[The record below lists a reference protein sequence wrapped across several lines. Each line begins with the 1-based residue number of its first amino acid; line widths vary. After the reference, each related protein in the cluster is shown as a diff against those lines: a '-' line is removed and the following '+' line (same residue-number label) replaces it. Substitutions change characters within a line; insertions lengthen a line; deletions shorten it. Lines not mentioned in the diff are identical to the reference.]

1 MKLTKEVIL
10 AALSN
15 ITLPNEG
22 KSIVESGAIKN
33 VHIFGTDV
41 ELDVEIQIPTLQ
53 YKKRVEVDCIKAIHD
68 HAFEKSK
75 VKVNLIVNAPKK
87 TIEIKGKKVD
97 SGEITSIE
105 EILESGARI
114 QEAGII
120 KKLLPD
126 LKSEVVDVGII
137 QRMTTNGQST
147 RFKAI
152 VAAGNE
158 NGYLGIGQ
166 GKSKQM
172 RIAIEKATNQAFLN
186 INPIKM
192 GCGSWECKC
201 DQKHSVPFKV
211 KGKGGSVTI
220 EIIPAPRGL
229 GLVAGGKIKRLLE
242 LAGLKDAWTT
252 AKGSTPTMGS
262 TSKAVLDCLRQTF
275 SQG

>member
-1 MKLTKEVIL
+1 MSQATQSKGTQGQSRGGPRGRALVYGRGPPGGANDKPRRPRRQQEEEVW
-10 AALSN
+10 
-15 ITLPNEG
+15 
-22 KSIVESGAIKN
+22 
-33 VHIFGTDV
+33 
-41 ELDVEIQIPTLQ
+41 IPKT
-53 YKKRVEVDCIKAIHD
+53 
-68 HAFEKSK
+68 
-75 VKVNLIVNAPKK
+75 NL
-87 TIEIKGKKVD
+87 GKKVA
-97 SGEITSIE
+97 SGEITSVEKI
-105 EILESGARI
+105 IESGLRI

-137 QRMTTNGQST
+137 QKMTANGQST

-158 NGYLGIGQ
+158 NGYLGIGR

-172 RIAIEKATNQAFLN
+172 RIAIEKATSQAFLN
-186 INPIKM
+186 VSPVKL
-192 GCGSWECKC
+192 GCGSWECRC

-211 KGKGGSVTI
+211 RGKGGSVTI

-242 LAGLKDAWTT
+242 LAGLKDVWTT
-252 AKGSTPTMGS
+252 AKGSTSTMSS

>member
-1 MKLTKEVIL
+1 MSQATTQKPEQRSDQRRSRPQKEE
-10 AALSN
+10 A
-15 ITLPNEG
+15 PW
-22 KSIVESGAIKN
+22 
-33 VHIFGTDV
+33 
-41 ELDVEIQIPTLQ
+41 IP
-53 YKKRVEVDCIKAIHD
+53 
-68 HAFEKSK
+68 
-75 VKVNLIVNAPKK
+75 K
-87 TIEIKGKKVD
+87 TILGKKVAT
-97 SGEITSIE
+97 GEVTSLE
-105 EILESGARI
+105 QILESGARI

-137 QRMTTNGQST
+137 QKMTANGQST

-158 NGYLGIGQ
+158 NGWLGIGQ

-186 INPIKM
+186 VSPVKL
-192 GCGSWECKC
+192 GCGSWECRC
-201 DQKHSVPFKV
+201 DEKHSVPFKV
-211 KGKGGSVTI
+211 RGRGGSVTI

-252 AKGSTPTMGS
+252 AKGSTTTMNS
-262 TSKAVLDCLRQTF
+262 TSKAVLQCLRQTF

>member
-1 MKLTKEVIL
+1 MSQT
-10 AALSN
+10 
-15 ITLPNEG
+15 TQQ
-22 KSIVESGAIKN
+22 
-33 VHIFGTDV
+33 GTG
-41 ELDVEIQIPTLQ
+41 QRPGQRPGQRTGQ
-53 YKKRVEVDCIKAIHD
+53 RRPRPPRVEPPWI
-68 HAFEKSK
+68 
-75 VKVNLIVNAPKK
+75 PK
-87 TIEIKGKKVD
+87 TILGKQVAT
-97 SGEITSIE
+97 GEITSMA

-137 QRMTTNGQST
+137 QKMTANGQST

-158 NGYLGIGQ
+158 NGWLGIGK

-186 INPIKM
+186 VSPVKL
-192 GCGSWECKC
+192 GCGSWECRC
-201 DQKHSVPFKV
+201 EEKHSIPFKV
-211 KGKGGSVTI
+211 RGRGGSVTI

-242 LAGLKDAWTT
+242 LAGLKDAWTS
-252 AKGSTPTMGS
+252 AKGSTSTMNS
-262 TSKAVLDCLRQTF
+262 TSKAVLQCLRQTF